1 MIKKSVLIRFI
12 DGDVRKTQLI
22 KTVEK
27 IYMIQFIKWC
37 ILRTHGWKKK
47 VKSQFLQIT
56 SRYK

>member
-27 IYMIQFIKWC
+27 IYMIPFIK
-37 ILRTHGWKKK
+37 
-47 VKSQFLQIT
+47 
-56 SRYK
+56 